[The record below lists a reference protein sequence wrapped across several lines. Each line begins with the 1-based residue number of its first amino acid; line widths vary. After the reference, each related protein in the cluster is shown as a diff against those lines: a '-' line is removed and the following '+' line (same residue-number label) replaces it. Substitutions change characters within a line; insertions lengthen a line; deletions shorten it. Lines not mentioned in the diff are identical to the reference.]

1 MLPAFARIVVLLAMA
16 SPPERSDAV
25 HFDWVRHG
33 RELRELS
40 PKTVQKA
47 SPLKQLDYL
56 AEQTADRLC
65 LLGIDP
71 NYDQAGRER
80 AQRKFNDA
88 SIGTC
93 GHTALCLKQVWCGAG
108 LPEKSCKT
116 LVVLKKKPNG
126 EVPAEINADH
136 AALVYLHPDGPVVFD
151 LWCDGRT
158 QNTFANF
165 RTSVWKGMPAGEWA
179 RRMLIEGY
187 TVASV
192 QEHSE
197 LGETSPLQLTQLLQK
212 LQETPAQAGR

>member
-1 MLPAFARIVVLLAMA
+1 MSVRIGRPANFLGPHSSFPALGGFVRLGRRMLPAFARIVVLLAMA

-88 SIGTC
+88 SI
-93 GHTALCLKQVWCGAG
+93 
-108 LPEKSCKT
+108 
-116 LVVLKKKPNG
+116 
-126 EVPAEINADH
+126 
-136 AALVYLHPDGPVVFD
+136 
-151 LWCDGRT
+151 
-158 QNTFANF
+158 
-165 RTSVWKGMPAGEWA
+165 
-179 RRMLIEGY
+179 
-187 TVASV
+187 
-192 QEHSE
+192 
-197 LGETSPLQLTQLLQK
+197 
-212 LQETPAQAGR
+212 